1 MLTFSELIMYI
12 TIYTIIIFLVCNYLD
27 NIIILGFISLLILF
41 GLVIKFIEECSGGEW
56 NDQKAIR
63 INDWVNQLSS
73 IAFTKDV
80 WATNR

>member
-41 GLVIKFIEECSGGEW
+41 SLVLKFIEECSGGE
-56 NDQKAIR
+56 
-63 INDWVNQLSS
+63 
-73 IAFTKDV
+73 
-80 WATNR
+80 